1 MFRNKKSQL
10 LVLSGLILILSL
22 VFIYSLETGNNYI
35 RQSGEI
41 YIIDN
46 VISEVCNLGK
56 MSNGTNIDAR
66 YQDVVLE
73 IDEYCD
79 LYGFF
84 CNVSIVKQAGAPTNL
99 SLLNYTHYDYSVSLK
114 TETTLYRGGFNC

>member
-41 YIIDN
+41 HIVNN

-56 MSNGTNIDAR
+56 MSNGTNIDVR

-79 LYGFF
+79 LYDFY
-84 CNVSIVKQAGAPTNL
+84 CNVSIVKKPTAPINL
-99 SLLNYTHYDYSVSLK
+99 SLLNYTHYDYNVSLK
-114 TETTLYRGGFNC
+114 TKTTLYDGGFSC